1 MSRATGGRASSEGAP
16 TDVAGGGLT
25 SMYSRTTELPS
36 HLREWQLPPGWAW
49 GSEGLHTQ
57 HRHYQEVVDALGRSL
72 SLVTAPNA
80 AHAVW
85 LESEARHLAHR
96 NHPAVP
102 TTYHYWSTFA
112 VNRRGPGYLRR
123 WIAGETIAARMARM
137 GPDDVPGALRVL
149 REIGSGLSYLHDLGI
164 AHGCMA
170 PETVFTSPMGRLW
183 IMGWQW
189 AMPVSEIPADIVPDF
204 RFMPVPSEW
213 GDDRWCPTPASDQ
226 WQLAATCFAALTGE
240 SPPPNE
246 VPPIALMRPDCPRAL
261 AGIIDRALLAD
272 PEKRFPS
279 IAALLRSIDRLI
291 GGRTMVALAG
301 DDYEASRANESPESR
316 LRWALADDYE
326 VLAAL
331 GSGSFGSVW
340 RVRDLTLG
348 REVALKLL
356 HPHVARD
363 ERIVGRFRREAKLAA
378 QLAHPA
384 IVPIFDWDS
393 RGDVAW
399 YTMELAEGGSVA
411 DLVDRSGPRT
421 LNEIA
426 PQVDFVLNGLVAAH
440 AIGIVHR
447 DLKPEN
453 VLIDRYGRWRL
464 ADFGIANATGEEIA
478 GASGTPA
485 FAPPE
490 QLLGEEQDAAAD
502 CFSLAAI
509 VAYVLTGSPPFGER
523 DSASILARELRGD
536 VDLSSH
542 PSEIADWLRRGLA
555 AQASERFDD
564 SVTMQAAWREAVSA
578 VLEQDRPVPWWR
590 RWFAGDSTDG
600 GGAWSGDAFMSN

>member
-1 MSRATGGRASSEGAP
+1 MSGAAGVPDLATGEVGAGR
-16 TDVAGGGLT
+16 LT
-25 SMYSRTTELPS
+25 SMYTRTVELPS
-36 HLREWQLPPGWAW
+36 HLRDWQLPPGWAW
-49 GSEGLHTQ
+49 GSEGLHTH

-72 SLVTAPNA
+72 SLVTAPNS
-80 AHAVW
+80 AHAAW

-149 REIGSGLSYLHDLGI
+149 REIGSGLSYLHDVG
-164 AHGCMA
+164 AVHGCMS

-189 AMPVSEIPADIVPDF
+189 AMPSTELPAAVAPDF

-213 GDDRWCPTPASDQ
+213 SDDRWCPTVASDQ

-240 SPPPNE
+240 NPPPKE
-246 VPPIALMRPDCPRAL
+246 VPPIQLMRPDCPRAL
-261 AGIIDRALLAD
+261 AGIIDRALNAD

-279 IAALLRSIDRLI
+279 VAALLRSIDRLI
-291 GGRTMVALAG
+291 GARTMVALAG
-301 DDYEASRANESPESR
+301 EESETSRANESPEAR

-356 HPHVARD
+356 HQRVARD

-411 DLVDRSGPRT
+411 DLVARSGPRT

-426 PQVDFVLNGLVAAH
+426 PQVDFVLNGLAAAH

-464 ADFGIANATGEEIA
+464 ADFGIANATGEETA

-509 VAYVLTGSPPFGER
+509 VAYALTGTPPFGER

-542 PSEIADWLRRGLA
+542 PTELAEWLRRGLA
-555 AQASERFDD
+555 ASAEERFDD
-564 SVTMQAAWREAVSA
+564 AATMQAAWRETVSA
-578 VLEQDRPVPWWR
+578 LLEQDRQVPWWR
-590 RWFAGDSTDG
+590 RWFAADNPDG
-600 GGAWSGDAFMSN
+600 GAAWTGDQFLSR